1 MHRICTLGIYLS
13 GFVGDR
19 VVRSNLMYSV
29 AWVLPI
35 YGTCG
40 FGLGWFSVRVWDC
53 VIGMVVLFIILQLST
68 VIILYPETRIL
79 LRSKHVPP

>member
-1 MHRICTLGIYLS
+1 
-13 GFVGDR
+13 
-19 VVRSNLMYSV
+19 MYFV

-40 FGLGWFSVRVWDC
+40 FGLSWFRVLVRVWDC

-68 VIILYPETRIL
+68 VVIIYPETRIL